1 MILSSQNSLN
11 NYIYV
16 YIWAKSFIYYFDKV
30 ELRKRFQDG
39 LSLTLL
45 LLTPTMFLLSLG
57 TLSIV

>member
-1 MILSSQNSLN
+1 MSEEL
-11 NYIYV
+11 
-16 YIWAKSFIYYFDKV
+16 YYLDKV

-45 LLTPTMFLLSLG
+45 LLTPTMFLLSPG